1 MFAPSKM
8 SKKDRFGV
16 LQTHIELIKS
26 IHMDLTGEE
35 PSDDWLTTQVN
46 EHDKALV
53 NNEGKYCD
61 YKNNTFSDTKK
72 TKSKSTKSGGGQ
84 TQGRYCFRDAM
95 REKNPKVSLQEMEDQ
110 WKSMTEEERQPYMD
124 MAKEHNMRLKNSK
137 SSDDDSSDGE
147 PVKKTKVKK
156 EKKTKKKDDNDDD
169 QDDDADLT
177 SIPPPH
183 PNGAYAKKLEAEKKS
198 AKGDD
203 DDSSSSGDSD
213 TSDNED

>member
-16 LQTHIELIKS
+16 LQTHIEMIKI
-26 IHMDLTGEE
+26 IHMELTGDE
-35 PSDDWLTTQVN
+35 PSDDWITTQVS
-46 EHDKALV
+46 EHGKALV

-61 YKNNTFSDTKK
+61 YKNNKFSDTK
-72 TKSKSTKSGGGQ
+72 TIKSKSTKSGGGQ

-95 REKNPKVSLQEMEDQ
+95 REKNPKISLQEMEEQ
-110 WKSMTEEERQPYMD
+110 WKSMTDEERQPYMD

-147 PVKKTKVKK
+147 PAKKTKTKK
-156 EKKTKKKDDNDDD
+156 DMKTKKTKKTKKVDDNDD
-169 QDDDADLT
+169 QDDNLDLT

-183 PNGAYAKKLEAEKKS
+183 PNGALAKKLAAE
-198 AKGDD
+198 D
-203 DDSSSSGDSD
+203 DDSSDSSDA
-213 TSDNED
+213 SDNED